1 MAAATISSQSIRTPV
16 RAHPRVNVFCL
27 TPTRLATVLLALAV
41 LANGTP
47 AAAQTPDGPDPSKVR
62 LRIGPLSM
70 NPTIAL
76 SNIGIDQNVFNQP
89 ADQNPQQDFT
99 LTVTPAT
106 DLWLRLGPTWV
117 TGRINEDIV
126 WYQKFTTERAA
137 NNTYTVGWKVP
148 LNRLNLSVN
157 ASRASVRDRPG
168 FEIDARSQR
177 NETSYDG
184 KVEVRALSK
193 TFFGVTGSRG
203 TTDFDKAD
211 VFLNSN
217 LQFELNR
224 ATTSV
229 GIVVREQLTP
239 LTSISVNATRSQD
252 RFEFSSLRD
261 SDSTAATATVTLDPV
276 ALIKGSATFGYRD
289 FEPQSPGLPNYKGGT
304 AQVNLSYVAFGST
317 RLTFGFSRD
326 VAYSFDINQPYY
338 LQTGVNG
345 SIAQQIFGPFDVVV
359 RGGTA
364 SLAYRNR
371 AGAIILVSDRID
383 HEQTYGGGIGYHM
396 SRDLRLG
403 VNVDK
408 EHRISDIAARE
419 YNNLRIGSAV
429 TYGF

>member
-1 MAAATISSQSIRTPV
+1 MKVLSL
-16 RAHPRVNVFCL
+16 AH
-27 TPTRLATVLLALAV
+27 TRLVVLVALTVLTGSAPALA
-41 LANGTP
+41 
-47 AAAQTPDGPDPSKVR
+47 QTEGPDPSKVR

-76 SNIGIDQNVFNQP
+76 TNLGVDKNVFNQP
-89 ADQNPQQDFT
+89 VEQDPKQDFT
-99 LTVTPAT
+99 LTVTPTT
-106 DLWLRLGPTWV
+106 DLWLHMGRTWV
-117 TGRINEDIV
+117 TANIKEDII
-126 WYQKFTTERAA
+126 WYQKYNTERAA

-148 LNRLNLSVN
+148 LSRLNLNMN
-157 ASRASVRDRPG
+157 ATRASVRDRPG

-184 KVEVRALSK
+184 KIEIRGLSK
-193 TFFGVTGSRG
+193 TFFGVTGSRSKV
-203 TTDFDKAD
+203 DFDKAD
-211 VFLNSN
+211 FFLDSN

-224 ATTSV
+224 VTTTA
-229 GIVVREQLTP
+229 GIQVREQLTP

-261 SDSTAATATVTLDPV
+261 SDSTAATATVSFDPV

-289 FEPQSPGLPNYKGGT
+289 FEPRAPGLASFKGTT
-304 AQVNLSYVAFGST
+304 AKVDLTYVAFGST
-317 RLTFGFSRD
+317 RLAFGLSRD
-326 VAYSFDINQPYY
+326 VQYSFDINQPYF
-338 LQTGVNG
+338 LQTAFNG

-364 SLAYRNR
+364 SLAYRDR
-371 AGAIILVSDRID
+371 EGAGILVSDRVD
-383 HEQTYGGGIGYHM
+383 HSQTYGGGIGFHM

-419 YNNLRIGSAV
+419 YNNLKIGSAV